1 MSLPPALQNKN
12 VQIGVI
18 AVAILIALV
27 FLFTQLM
34 GGNST
39 PDASAYLGTNASP
52 YGGPGGPPG
61 GTGGTGAP
69 GGPPGYPMGSG
80 SAGYPMG
87 SGSGGYPGSVA
98 GGYGTDTAAGGAPL
112 TGAGRTPTKKAGPRP
127 PARRDPFKAPTD
139 QMVEPPPISASLP
152 ASNGLYLDSR
162 YKEIATPSAEQFIR
176 DTPDPPM
183 RMAGALFGNRVY
195 GVLEIN
201 GQTQVVNPGDRVGI
215 YRVERVER
223 DKIVMSRPGRKG
235 RRTVE
240 APLAGNPALA
250 NQYPTGDS
258 GIPGG
263 PTGYGGPTPGGGGSG
278 GSGSR

>member
-12 VQIGVI
+12 VQIGII
-18 AVAILIALV
+18 AVAVLVLLIFGFK
-27 FLFTQLM
+27 FLM
-34 GGNST
+34 DNNSS
-39 PDASAYLGTNASP
+39 PPPEAYLGTSGSP

-61 GTGGTGAP
+61 GMP
-69 GGPPGYPMGSG
+69 GGMPGGYPGGSG
-80 SAGYPMG
+80 GYPG
-87 SGSGGYPGSVA
+87 GSGGYPGSVA
-98 GGYGTDTAAGGAPL
+98 GGYGTDASAGGAPL
-112 TGAGRTPTKKAGPRP
+112 TGAGKTPTKKAGPRP

-139 QMVEPPPISASLP
+139 QIVEPPPISASLP
-152 ASNGLYLDSR
+152 ASNGLYIDSR
-162 YKEIATPSAEQFIR
+162 IKEINTPSPEQFIR

-201 GQTQVVNPGDRVGI
+201 GSTQVVNPGDRVGI

-235 RRTVE
+235 RRLVE

-250 NQYPTGDS
+250 NQYPTGDM

-263 PTGYGGPTPGGGGSG
+263 PTGYGGPTPGPGGAGSAGGS
-278 GSGSR
+278 R

>member
-18 AVAILIALV
+18 AVAILIALI

-34 GGNST
+34 GGNSST
-39 PDASAYLGTNASP
+39 PPEAYLST
-52 YGGPGGPPG
+52 GGPMGPGGSMAPGGPPG
-61 GTGGTGAP
+61 GPPGPPGMGPGGSGYPSGTGAP
-69 GGPPGYPMGSG
+69 G
-80 SAGYPMG
+80 
-87 SGSGGYPGSVA
+87 GSVA
-98 GGYGTDTAAGGAPL
+98 GGYGTDTASGGPPLTAGGKVV
-112 TGAGRTPTKKAGPRP
+112 TKKAGPRP
-127 PARRDPFKAPTD
+127 PARVDPFKAPVD
-139 QMVEPPPISASLP
+139 QTVEPRPISEFLP
-152 ASNGLYLDSR
+152 ANNNLYYDSR
-162 YKEIATPSAEQFIR
+162 VREINTPTADQFVR

-201 GQTQVVNPGDRVGI
+201 NTQQVVKPGDRIGTI

-223 DKIVMSRPGRKG
+223 DKIVLSRPGRKG
-235 RRTVE
+235 RRLVE

-250 NQYPTGDS
+250 NQFPTGDF

-263 PTGYGGPTPGGGGSG
+263 PSGYGGPPAGGGGSSGG
-278 GSGSR
+278 GSRGG